1 MDDELCPSC
10 RGTGYAYERVNGGVP
25 GDYSE
30 REVSCSRCRGTGLY
44 RFKPVESSV
53 RMTDEQLGDLCL
65 AAVRKLN
72 GYVSNNK

>member
-1 MDDELCPSC
+1 LDDELCPSC

-44 RFKPVESSV
+44 KFKPVASGV
-53 RMTDEQLGDLCL
+53 RMTEEQVGELAL
-65 AAVRKLN
+65 AAVRKLRTH
-72 GYVSNNK
+72 VSNNK